1 MYLLSGLAKAINK
14 VANSKRKCAHCKERK
29 PVGAMLIKEPQAFC
43 NIDHWI
49 EYKVSS
55 IPKAKIK
62 QAKLK
67 ESEVKARHKKKLK
80 ELRTRTEWYNLL
92 QVEVNKHVRL
102 RDINEPCCTCGTTNP
117 AIKYDAGH
125 CFTRAARPDLRF
137 NLTNIHK
144 QCSVKC
150 NQHGSGMRHEY
161 QLFITS
167 KYGPNHFEWLNSYH
181 RPLSKEF
188 PHWSDIE
195 KEIQR
200 YRKLNK
206 LMINAT
212 G

>member
-1 MYLLSGLAKAINK
+1 M
-14 VANSKRKCAHCKERK
+14 ANTRKKCKHCKDYFE
-29 PVGAMLIKEPQAFC
+29 ATTMIKNNAGTYCSSDCMIE
-43 NIDHWI
+43 NI
-49 EYKVSS
+49 KNV
-55 IPKAKIK
+55 IPKLIDKGAKIK
-62 QAKLK
+62 ERAIR
-67 ESEVKARHKKKLK
+67 VRHKAAAKK
-80 ELRTRTEWYNLL
+80 LRTRTEWYNLL
-92 QVEVNKHVRL
+92 QIEVNKYVRN
-102 RDINEPCCTCGTTNP
+102 RDVNEPCCTCGTTNP
-117 AIKYDAGH
+117 NIKYDAGH

-167 KYGPNHFEWLNSYH
+167 KYGSNHFEWLNGYH

-188 PHWSDIE
+188 PHWPDIE

-206 LMINAT
+206 LMTNPT